1 MSSVDPARARD
12 TVALLASISR
22 EEGLTLCVSLHN
34 LDLAREF
41 FPRLVGLR
49 GGRVVFDRA
58 ASELSDGDFAAL
70 YVLGRDEMLEDA

>member
-1 MSSVDPARARD
+1 M
-12 TVALLASISR
+12 
-22 EEGLTLCVSLHN
+22 SLHN

-58 ASELSDGDFAAL
+58 ASERSDGDFAAL